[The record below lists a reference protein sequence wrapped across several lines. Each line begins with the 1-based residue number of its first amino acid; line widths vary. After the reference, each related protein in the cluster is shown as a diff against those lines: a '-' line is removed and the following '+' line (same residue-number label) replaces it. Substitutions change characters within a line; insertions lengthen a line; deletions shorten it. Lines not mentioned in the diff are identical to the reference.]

1 MWIFFFQKLTYRTA
15 GKCYHIRLLQNCF
28 GISIEFP
35 LHDDFFLGCFHI
47 IQLRM
52 HSELSQLN
60 FFFFWE
66 ATTIITFINKF
77 YLPLLVFHTMVCI
90 FHALFHSLLI
100 ITLKSRHLSQFYR
113 QEKWGL
119 RLRELKQRA
128 HVHAATDRWSRIWD
142 HALWTDCAIL
152 TPQFS
157 CVCNEWMNDQWAQLQ
172 QALPLTAWANHI
184 FETLPSSIGGILKP
198 QAEGELCE
206 LWSQTASFGCR
217 LAAF

>member
-1 MWIFFFQKLTYRTA
+1 MTFSLAVFILFNSA
-15 GKCYHIRLLQNCF
+15 CIQNLAS
-28 GISIEFP
+28 SI
-35 LHDDFFLGCFHI
+35 
-47 IQLRM
+47 
-52 HSELSQLN
+52 

-66 ATTIITFINKF
+66 ATTIMTFINKF

-113 QEKWGL
+113 QEKWGS

-152 TPQFS
+152 TPQFL
-157 CVCNEWMNDQWAQLQ
+157 CVCKEWMNDQWAQLQ